1 MNEAI
6 KRRLAELRAKVV
18 PETCFCLVALPDG
31 TEAEKTIDEWWEN
44 RDKWIWKRMTRG
56 SNPGAVLL
64 VLASIDEEVAEHC
77 LGAGDTA
84 GAMRFLAEAEQY
96 RADYERSV
104 NYETS

>member
-1 MNEAI
+1 
-6 KRRLAELRAKVV
+6 
-18 PETCFCLVALPDG
+18 
-31 TEAEKTIDEWWEN
+31 
-44 RDKWIWKRMTRG
+44 MTRG

-77 LGAGDTA
+77 LDAGDTA